1 MSCLV
6 KYSVNVFFIIWRIF
20 VPVNLRPLNRV
31 RLSDFDSNTNIIK
44 KSSPLSIK
52 KNQKVKKKYHPIHS
66 VSVLLYFQLAISVS
80 ICILFV
86 IYHHMYYI
94 VSNGEDI
101 SKFHSLYPILLLF
114 HDYKIYLN

>member
-1 MSCLV
+1 MQIYIKYKTKTTKHLIVYTTMTSKVYAYLNKSLV

-52 KNQKVKKKYHPIHS
+52 KNQK
-66 VSVLLYFQLAISVS
+66 
-80 ICILFV
+80 
-86 IYHHMYYI
+86 
-94 VSNGEDI
+94 ET
-101 SKFHSLYPILLLF
+101 
-114 HDYKIYLN
+114 